1 MKKLLTLLL
10 TAALAT
16 AAATTAFAADTTIS
30 AGTDGKPSPT
40 AAPQMNVTYT
50 VQPTYTVTIPAS
62 VTLGQSAIVSASDV
76 KINKNQNLIVKLTG
90 TSGNNNAFTVNAN
103 GAELTYTVE
112 KDNADIAINSEV
124 LKVNTDTSTDKL
136 SAKLSFVAPKS
147 VTYAGDYTG
156 TVTFTVSVE

>member
-16 AAATTAFAADTTIS
+16 AAATTAFADTIVN
-30 AGTDGKPSPT
+30 PT
-40 AAPQMNVTYT
+40 NGQMKVTYT
-50 VQPTYTVTIPAS
+50 VNPSYTVTIPAS
-62 VTLGQSAIVSASDV
+62 VKLGEIATVSASGV
-76 KINKNQNLIVKLTG
+76 KINKTQNLIVRLTG

>member
-16 AAATTAFAADTTIS
+16 AAATTAFADT
-30 AGTDGKPSPT
+30 
-40 AAPQMNVTYT
+40 
-50 VQPTYTVTIPAS
+50 
-62 VTLGQSAIVSASDV
+62 IV
-76 KINKNQNLIVKLTG
+76 NP
-90 TSGNNNAFTVNAN
+90 AN
-103 GAELTYTVE
+103 GQMKVTYTVE

>member
-16 AAATTAFAADTTIS
+16 ATATTAFADTIVNP
-30 AGTDGKPSPT
+30 ANG
-40 AAPQMNVTYT
+40 QMKVTYT
-50 VQPTYTVTIPAS
+50 VNPSYTVTIPAS
-62 VTLGQSAIVSASDV
+62 VKLGEIATVSASGV
-76 KINKNQNLIVKLTG
+76 KINKNQNLIVRLTG

>member
-16 AAATTAFAADTTIS
+16 AAATTVFADDTQI
-30 AGTDGKPSPT
+30 KPNTTPPT
-40 AAPQMNVTYT
+40 GQTTVTYT
-50 VQPTYTVTIPAS
+50 VAPTYTVTIPAK
-62 VTLGQSAIVSASDV
+62 VTLGQTATVSASGV
-76 KINKNQNLIVKLTG
+76 KINKTQNLIVRLTG

>member
-16 AAATTAFAADTTIS
+16 AAATTAFADDTTI
-30 AGTDGKPSPT
+30 GPSVTPPT
-40 AAPQMNVTYT
+40 GQTNITYT
-50 VQPTYTVTIPAS
+50 VDPEYTVIIPAS
-62 VTLGQSAIVSASDV
+62 VTLGQKATVSASGV
-76 KINKNQNLIVKLTG
+76 KINKNQNLIVRLTG
-90 TSGNNNAFTVNAN
+90 TSGNNNAFTVKAN

>member
-1 MKKLLTLLL
+1 MKKLLALLL

-16 AAATTAFAADTTIS
+16 AAATTAFADTIVNP
-30 AGTDGKPSPT
+30 ANG
-40 AAPQMNVTYT
+40 QMKVTYT
-50 VQPTYTVTIPAS
+50 VNPSYTVTIPAS
-62 VTLGQSAIVSASDV
+62 VKLGEIATVSASGV
-76 KINKNQNLIVKLTG
+76 KINKNQNLIVRLTG

-124 LKVNTDTSTDKL
+124 LKVNTDTSADKL

>member
-1 MKKLLTLLL
+1 MKKLLSLLL

-16 AAATTAFAADTTIS
+16 AAATTAFADTIVNP
-30 AGTDGKPSPT
+30 ANG
-40 AAPQMNVTYT
+40 QMKVTYT
-50 VQPTYTVTIPAS
+50 VNPSYTVTIPAS
-62 VTLGQSAIVSASDV
+62 VKLGEIATVSASGV
-76 KINKNQNLIVKLTG
+76 KINKNQNLIVRLTG

>member
-1 MKKLLTLLL
+1 MKKLVTLLL

-16 AAATTAFAADTTIS
+16 AAATTAFADTIVNP
-30 AGTDGKPSPT
+30 ANG
-40 AAPQMNVTYT
+40 QMKVTYT
-50 VQPTYTVTIPAS
+50 VNPSYTVTIPAS
-62 VTLGQSAIVSASDV
+62 VKLGEIATVSASGV
-76 KINKNQNLIVKLTG
+76 KINKNQNLIVRLTG

>member
-16 AAATTAFAADTTIS
+16 AAATTAFADTIVNP
-30 AGTDGKPSPT
+30 ANG
-40 AAPQMNVTYT
+40 QMKVTYT
-50 VQPTYTVTIPAS
+50 VNPSYTVTIPAS
-62 VTLGQSAIVSASDV
+62 VKLGEIATVSASGV
-76 KINKNQNLIVKLTG
+76 KINKNQNLIVRLTG